1 MPGDCC
7 HRRICLENNVGPV
20 LGSPQL
26 MSDGMPVD
34 LRLGEKNQK
43 SARMNKIS
51 ALAEEAGSPV
61 GVCCGVAERERIV

>member
-7 HRRICLENNVGPV
+7 HRRICLENNVGPM
-20 LGSPQL
+20 LGGRQL
-26 MSDGMPVD
+26 MSDAIQID
-34 LRLGEKNQK
+34 LWLGEKNQK